1 MRLPESNGSGPTA
14 EATLSPTITTPL
26 TILMAAACGA
36 IAANLY
42 YAQPLIALIG
52 PDIGLSPALAS
63 LVVTLTQLGY
73 GLGLVLLVPLADILE
88 NRKLVLVAVAITAFA
103 LLLAAIAPRALPFL
117 GAVLFIGACASV
129 AQVLVPMAAHMA
141 DDATRGRTVG
151 NVMGGLMIG
160 IMFAR
165 PLAGFLSDLVGWRG
179 VFIASSGLM
188 LALTL
193 LLARFL
199 PRRTPHSGYSYGALI
214 GSLWPI
220 LRDTPA
226 LRRRGLYQF
235 CLFACFS
242 LFWTSVPLE
251 LAGAPFHLSQSEI
264 ALFALAGA
272 AGALSAPLAGRLAD
286 RGYVQIGTG
295 LVIVGTFAAFAL
307 SGLAAIGSIA
317 ALVIAAIVID
327 FCVQGN
333 TVFGQRVLYMLA
345 PAIRGR
351 LSGLY
356 VAIFFMG
363 GAVGSA
369 IASPLYENF
378 GWNGVLVA
386 GLAFPL
392 IAFAAYV
399 TEFTAAGRSR

>member
-1 MRLPESNGSGPTA
+1 MRPPESHGSASGTTPP
-14 EATLSPTITTPL
+14 PTITTPL

-52 PDIGLSPALAS
+52 PDIGLSPTLAS

-73 GLGLVLLVPLADILE
+73 GLGLILLVPLGDVVE
-88 NRKLVLVAVAITAFA
+88 NRKLILTAVCFTGLA
-103 LLLAAIAPRALPFL
+103 LLLAAIAPSALPFL

-129 AQVLVPMAAHMA
+129 AQILVPMAAHMA

-151 NVMGGLMIG
+151 NVMGGLLIG

-165 PLAGFLSDLVGWRG
+165 PISGLLADWVGWRG
-179 VFIASSGLM
+179 VFLGSAVLMIALM
-188 LALTL
+188 LL
-193 LLARFL
+193 LMRYL
-199 PRRTPHSGYSYGALI
+199 PRRAPHSGHSYGEVI

-220 LRDTPA
+220 LRDTPQ
-226 LRRRGLYQF
+226 LQRRALYQF
-235 CLFACFS
+235 ALFADFS

-251 LAGAPFHLSQSEI
+251 LAGPPFHLSQTQI

-272 AGALSAPLAGRLAD
+272 AGAMSAPIAGRLAD

-295 LVIVGTFAAFAL
+295 VVILGTFAAFAL
-307 SGLAAIGSIA
+307 SGFAAIGSIT
-317 ALVIAAIVID
+317 ALLIAAIAID
-327 FCVQGN
+327 FFVQGN
-333 TVFGQRVLYMLA
+333 TVFGQRVLYTLS

-351 LSGLY
+351 LSGIY

-369 IASPLYENF
+369 IASPLYESF
-378 GWNGVLVA
+378 GWNGILAA

-392 IAFAAYV
+392 IAFVAYL
-399 TEFTAAGRSR
+399 TEFTAAGRPR

>member
-1 MRLPESNGSGPTA
+1 MRPPDSHGSASGPMPA
-14 EATLSPTITTPL
+14 TITTPL
-26 TILMAAACGA
+26 TILLAAACGA

-52 PDIGLSPALAS
+52 PDIGLSPTLAS

-73 GLGLVLLVPLADILE
+73 GLGLILLVPLADILE
-88 NRKLVLVAVAITAFA
+88 NRRLVLISVGITAFA
-103 LLLAAIAPRALPFL
+103 LLLAAIAPSALPFL

-129 AQVLVPMAAHMA
+129 AQILVPMSAHMA

-151 NVMGGLMIG
+151 NVMGGLLIG

-165 PLAGFLSDLVGWRG
+165 PISGLLADWIGWRG
-179 VFIASSGLM
+179 VFIGSAVLM

-199 PRRTPHSGYSYGALI
+199 PSRQPATGYTYRTVI
-214 GSLWPI
+214 RSLWPI

-226 LRRRGLYQF
+226 LQRRALYQF
-235 CLFACFS
+235 ALFADFS

-251 LAGAPFHLSQSEI
+251 LAGAPFYLSQTQI

-272 AGALSAPLAGRLAD
+272 AGALSAPIAGRLAD
-286 RGYVQIGTG
+286 RGYAQIGTG
-295 LVIVGTFAAFAL
+295 VVIIGTFLAFAL

-317 ALVIAAIVID
+317 ALMVAAIAID
-327 FCVQGN
+327 FFVQGN
-333 TVFGQRVLYMLA
+333 TVFGQRILYTLP

-351 LSGLY
+351 LSGIY

-392 IAFAAYV
+392 IAFVAYL
-399 TEFTAAGRSR
+399 TEFTASGRPR

>member
-1 MRLPESNGSGPTA
+1 MRLPDPEGTGPTP
-14 EATLSPTITTPL
+14 LPVTITTPL

-52 PDIGLSPALAS
+52 PDIGLSPTVAS

-73 GLGLVLLVPLADILE
+73 GLGLILLVPLADILE
-88 NRKLVLVAVAITAFA
+88 NRMLVLAAVAVTAFA
-103 LLLAAIAPRALPFL
+103 LLLAAIAPSALPFL

-129 AQVLVPMAAHMA
+129 AQILVPMAAHMA

-160 IMFAR
+160 IMFSR
-165 PLAGFLSDLVGWRG
+165 PLAGLLADLFGWRG
-179 VFIASSGLM
+179 VFIASAGLM

-199 PRRTPHSGYSYGALI
+199 PRRTPNSGYSYGEVLA
-214 GSLWPI
+214 SLWPI
-220 LRDTPA
+220 LRDTPE
-226 LRRRGLYQF
+226 LQRRAFYQF

-251 LAGAPFHLSQSEI
+251 LAGAPFHLSQSQI
-264 ALFALAGA
+264 ALFAVIGA

-286 RGYVQIGTG
+286 RGYVRVGTG
-295 LVIVGTFAAFAL
+295 VVIVGTFLAFAL
-307 SGLAAIGSIA
+307 SGLAAVGSIA
-317 ALVIAAIVID
+317 ALLIAAITID
-327 FCVQGN
+327 FFVQGN

-363 GAVGSA
+363 GALGSA

-386 GLAFPL
+386 GLTFPVLAFC
-392 IAFAAYV
+392 AYV
-399 TEFTAAGRSR
+399 TEFTAAGRPR